1 MTALTGAAAYLLAH
15 LALYALVLRN
25 LRPFSREPVIFL
37 YHLASVAGTVLVL
50 GALLLAGPDDGV
62 SLAAAVGVV
71 ALHGIYSTSFLE
83 LWSLSEG
90 GYSLAIMAHVEER
103 RSRGLPVVLEGLRDI
118 GRSKQS
124 ARLGGIERLG
134 LVRRAGGR
142 VSLTPAGSVVAA
154 GLAVVAWAAR
164 IREQG

>member
-1 MTALTGAAAYLLAH
+1 VSALASAAAYLACH
-15 LALYALVLRN
+15 LVLYALFLRHV
-25 LRPFSREPVIFL
+25 RAFSREPVIFL
-37 YHLASVAGTVLVL
+37 YHLASVVGTVLVL
-50 GALLLAGPDDGV
+50 GTLLIVGPDGGP
-62 SLAAAVGVV
+62 SLAAAVGIV

-90 GYSLAIMAHVEER
+90 GYSLAILGHVEDR
-103 RSRGLPVVLEGLRDI
+103 RARGLPVLVEGLRDI

-124 ARLGGIERLG
+124 ARLDGIERLG

-142 VSLTPAGSVVAA
+142 VSLTPTGRLVAA

-164 IREQG
+164 IRERG